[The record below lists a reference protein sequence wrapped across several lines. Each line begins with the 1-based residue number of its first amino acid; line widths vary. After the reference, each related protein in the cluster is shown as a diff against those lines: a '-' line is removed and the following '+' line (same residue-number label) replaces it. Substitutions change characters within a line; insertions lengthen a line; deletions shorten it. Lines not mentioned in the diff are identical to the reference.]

1 MFTPVQT
8 PRTRKTRIVCISDTH
23 NASPA
28 DGAFKLPPGDVLIHA
43 GDLTNQGSLSELKKT
58 VKWLEEAD
66 YKAKIVV
73 AGNHD
78 LNLDPEYHSTR
89 ALISKP
95 SDSELLAARALLTSS
110 PSITYL
116 AHSSAT
122 ISLPSSDGPPT
133 TFRVFGSPYV
143 PARGT
148 DWAFSYPPDSPTA
161 TELCS
166 QIPLDTD
173 IVVTHTPP
181 YNHCDQ
187 SPKWG
192 TAGCKELRNALWRVR
207 PKLVVCGHVHEARG
221 AEVVRWKLGLRH
233 VAGAEELTMR
243 WEDPGM
249 GGRKMS
255 LLDLTG
261 KVGRKLLND
270 GGIGVNEEKH
280 QHVFSVDGQE
290 ERYEDDETDSSST
303 SFDQPER
310 LATRFEPTKTPTVQ
324 GQRRRPSAVKQTST
338 RPDNGRT
345 GRLETC
351 IVNAAIMARSHG
363 NGPKR
368 YNKPIVVDI
377 DLPISPLGAD
387 REAVEEFIHHLQ
399 PAIPTVPVVVPSQTT
414 YSSTTSSS
422 EYTTSSYESETS
434 TSGNEIYNTFYSR

>member
-1 MFTPVQT
+1 V
-8 PRTRKTRIVCISDTH
+8 
-23 NASPA
+23 
-28 DGAFKLPPGDVLIHA
+28 
-43 GDLTNQGSLSELKKT
+43 TNQGSLSELRKT

-66 YKAKIVV
+66 YKAKILV

-78 LNLDPEYHSTR
+78 LDLDPEYHSTR

-95 SDSELLAARALLTSS
+95 SDAELLGARALVTSS

-148 DWAFSYPPDSPTA
+148 DWAFSYPFDSSTA
-161 TELCS
+161 DELWK
-166 QIPLDTD
+166 QIPFDTD
-173 IVVTHTPP
+173 IVVTHTPS

-207 PKLVVCGHVHEARG
+207 PRLAVCGHVHEARG

-233 VAGAEELTMR
+233 VTGAEEWTKR
-243 WEDPGM
+243 WKDPGV
-249 GGRKMS
+249 GGKKMS

-261 KVGRKLLND
+261 KVGRKLVND
-270 GGIGVNEEKH
+270 GVEGVIENEA
-280 QHVFSVDGQE
+280 QLVFSVDGKE
-290 ERYEDDETDSSST
+290 ERYEDEETDSSST
-303 SFDQPER
+303 SSDEP
-310 LATRFEPTKTPTVQ
+310 TRPDTSFEPIKTPTVQ
-324 GQRRRPSAVKQTST
+324 HQIRRPSALKQPPT
-338 RPDNGRT
+338 RPVSGRR

-377 DLPISPLGAD
+377 DLPISPLSAD

-399 PAIPTVPVVVPSQTT
+399 PALPMVPVVVPSHTT
-414 YSSTTSSS
+414 HSSTTSSS
-422 EYTTSSYESETS
+422 DYTTSEYASETS
-434 TSGNEIYNTFYSR
+434 TSEEEIYNIFYSR